1 MSAKSTKAPL
11 HSHIDGLCE
20 ELGITE
26 KPYSDKNTIEE
37 LQAIIDE
44 LEAKL
49 PDDGDGDDGE
59 GGEGDEGNELLI
71 GTIALTDLPNGAIVD
86 HGVDVPAIKTNSL
99 GDVLIEAICTI
110 QLISHGNA
118 MVLNKHQREYVDEK
132 AAMAAVDEGVAYLV
146 AE

>member
-26 KPYSDKNTIEE
+26 KPYSDKNTVEE

-49 PDDGDGDDGE
+49 PDEGDGDE
-59 GGEGDEGNELLI
+59 GDGDEGNELLI

-86 HGVDVPAIKTNSL
+86 HGIDVPAIKTNSL

>member
-26 KPYSDKNTIEE
+26 KPYSDKNTVEE

-49 PDDGDGDDGE
+49 PDEGDGDDGE
-59 GGEGDEGNELLI
+59 GDGDESNELLI
-71 GTIALTDLPNGAIVD
+71 GTMALPGSPNGTIVEK
-86 HGVDVPAIKTNSL
+86 GIDVPAIKTNSL